1 MEPNIDQKTWIFE
14 RLKPQKSSSRA
25 GAVRFPL
32 KRHVREEVPK
42 NNQNE
47 SLNRCQ
53 IRCHLGL
60 LFGAHFRTPSGTRF
74 LRSRPSKMD
83 PRGRHRK
90 KQVPKWTP
98 FLSQVGQKHVHK
110 NAQKR
115 PRMQQAS
122 IGTPRGVLDPIWEP
136 FGGHFV
142 VIWDHLGTN
151 SGQFCL
157 ILNMHVFTLCI
168 SIRTLHATENP
179 PANSPFWG
187 RRGAKRFE
195 LQLH

>member
-1 MEPNIDQKTWIFE
+1 MPISEPPPGHSFREADPPKWTQGADFE
-14 RLKPQKSSSRA
+14 
-25 GAVRFPL
+25 
-32 KRHVREEVPK
+32 K
-42 NNQNE
+42 N
-47 SLNRCQ
+47 R
-53 IRCHLGL
+53 
-60 LFGAHFRTPSGTRF
+60 
-74 LRSRPSKMD
+74 
-83 PRGRHRK
+83 
-90 KQVPKWTP
+90 VPKWTP

-151 SGQFCL
+151 SGQFWL

-179 PANSPFWG
+179 QANSPFWG
-187 RRGAKRFE
+187 RRGAKQFE
-195 LQLH
+195 LVNSTNTN